1 MKFRKVIALCIS
13 LLLAAC
19 SATNTPT
26 QASKLGKAAS
36 MDDMLNVI
44 NQIGPIV
51 FEKHIAANWH
61 VPLSGLLN
69 LDHPKAVAA
78 GIEDREEDIQIF
90 VYTLTHP
97 EFGTFIVD
105 SGVSSN
111 FSGKELNPDISSLV
125 DKAMNIS
132 ALELVLTTK
141 QLSEN
146 VGGLAGVFLS
156 HIHLDHIMGL
166 TDLDL
171 NVPVYIGP
179 NGATTR
185 TATHAITQGT
195 TDRMLANTQ
204 VLNEW
209 QFGDEGI
216 IDVFGDGS
224 LWAIHSP
231 GHTLGSTAYLAR
243 TTNGLELMIGDV
255 THTRWGWE
263 NGVEPGS
270 YSYDMPLSAISLGRL
285 RAIVEQ
291 LPNINVHPGHQ
302 N

>member
-1 MKFRKVIALCIS
+1 MKFQKIIALCIS

-26 QASKLGKAAS
+26 QASKLGKSAI
-36 MDDMLNVI
+36 MDDMLTLIEQN
-44 NQIGPIV
+44 GPII

-69 LDHPKAVAA
+69 LDHPKAIAA

-105 SGVSSN
+105 SGISTR
-111 FSGKELNPDISSLV
+111 FTTAEGNPDISFLV
-125 DKAMNIS
+125 NKAMNIS
-132 ALELVLTTK
+132 DLEVLLTTK

-146 VGGLAGVFLS
+146 FGGIDGVFLT
-156 HIHLDHIMGL
+156 HIHMDHIMGL
-166 TDLDL
+166 TDLDSG
-171 NVPVYIGP
+171 VPVYIGP
-179 NGATTR
+179 NGAALSTI
-185 TATHAITQGT
+185 THAVTQGT
-195 TDRMLANTQ
+195 TDRLLAN
-204 VLNEW
+204 VSSLNEW
-209 QFGDEGI
+209 QFGDDGI

-231 GHTLGSTAYLAR
+231 GHTPGSTAYLAR
-243 TTNGLELMIGDV
+243 TTNGTELMLGDTV
-255 THTRWGWE
+255 HTRWGWD
-263 NGVEPGS
+263 NGVEPGT
-270 YSYDMPLSAISLGRL
+270 YSEDGPLSVTSLSKLLKIS
-285 RAIVEQ
+285 EQ
-291 LPNINVHPGHQ
+291 HPKLNVHPGHQ